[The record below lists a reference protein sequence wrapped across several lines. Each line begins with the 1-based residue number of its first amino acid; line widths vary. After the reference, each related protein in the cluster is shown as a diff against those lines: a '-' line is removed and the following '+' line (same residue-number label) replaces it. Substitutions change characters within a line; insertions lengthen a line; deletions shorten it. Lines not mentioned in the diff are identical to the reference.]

1 MGVRWVFPS
10 GTVVELGEMG
20 IKVQVFMVGEVSGCG
35 LMMFQGEEN
44 RMHILDHVLVRFTLR
59 GRHRREQAVTEA

>member
-20 IKVQVFMVGEVSGCG
+20 IKVQVFMVGE
-35 LMMFQGEEN
+35 MK
-44 RMHILDHVLVRFTLR
+44 VLVRFMLLGGFNERDTYCIL
-59 GRHRREQAVTEA
+59 GEVHNIG

>member
-35 LMMFQGEEN
+35 LMMFQGDTYC
-44 RMHILDHVLVRFTLR
+44 ILGEVHNI
-59 GRHRREQAVTEA
+59 G